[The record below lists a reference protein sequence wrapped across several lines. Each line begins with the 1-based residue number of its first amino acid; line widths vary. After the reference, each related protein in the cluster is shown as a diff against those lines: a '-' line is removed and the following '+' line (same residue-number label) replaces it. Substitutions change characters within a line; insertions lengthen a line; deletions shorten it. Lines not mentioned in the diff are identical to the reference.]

1 MQQEK
6 VKENIMFE
14 QTKKVS
20 TITNKNS
27 LLKVVKYFL
36 TLRISICISIFG
48 TIIVRNSLS
57 ESV

>member
-6 VKENIMFE
+6 VKENIMFG

-27 LLKVVKYFL
+27 LLKVVKYFQ
-36 TLRISICISIFG
+36 TLRSSICISIFG